1 MSFWKCPFPLFA
13 VQYLRQMDSV
23 QCLLNK
29 FPSVRMQKEW
39 IRIRSFPM
47 WIVWWNIVCTT
58 WRSPKLLQKSM
69 LSHSSTQLING
80 LMQAN
85 SDWVNSSFLFDKIL
99 LCSPS
104 SSLMCMEMVRFL
116 WAFLTL
122 IRKRMKLVFWSCT
135 TQNESKPTEHF
146 ARSFVVKQYPHY
158 LQQVFLLPSTKWDI
172 RRTPQG
178 EEANKRKV
186 SSVKIISLFRLYLD
200 ILKVSKKMT

>member
-1 MSFWKCPFPLFA
+1 MSFWKCPFSLFA
-13 VQYLRQMDSV
+13 VQYLGQMDSV

-47 WIVWWNIVCTT
+47 WIVWWNIVYTT

-80 LMQAN
+80 LTQAN

-99 LCSPS
+99 LCSSS

-122 IRKRMKLVFWSCT
+122 IREK
-135 TQNESKPTEHF
+135 NEAGLLIMYYSKWIYTH
-146 ARSFVVKQYPHY
+146 
-158 LQQVFLLPSTKWDI
+158 
-172 RRTPQG
+172 RTFCQIFCG
-178 EEANKRKV
+178 EAV
-186 SSVKIISLFRLYLD
+186 SSLFATSISASFH
-200 ILKVSKKMT
+200 KVRHQKNTTGRGS